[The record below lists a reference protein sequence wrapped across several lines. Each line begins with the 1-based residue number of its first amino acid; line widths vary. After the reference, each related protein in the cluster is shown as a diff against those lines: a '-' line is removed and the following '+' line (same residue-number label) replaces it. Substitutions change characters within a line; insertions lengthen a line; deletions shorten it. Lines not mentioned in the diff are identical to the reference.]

1 MSIHQCPYC
10 LQHKGIQAFSSCQD
24 DQICQDCYDEQQFAH
39 HVEQAFIL
47 QQRKEMKKQ
56 LQDLDKQEELPF

>member
-1 MSIHQCPYC
+1 MHQCHYC
-10 LQHKGIQAFSSCQD
+10 LEYKSIQAFHHSQED
-24 DQICQDCYDEQQFAH
+24 VICQDCYDEQQFEY

-56 LQDLDKQEELPF
+56 LQELDNEELPF